1 MFAGPNYI
9 NAWII
14 FSILSIFGLVY
25 SISPAFSSLLL
36 IYNRTRTVL
45 IINLASILISLTLTP
60 SIQILGLNALTI
72 VKGSSILLSFTL
84 TLLTLKRIIRFEF
97 EGEALMKIL
106 AASTIMA
113 LTVKIIQQI
122 FYSILLL
129 PIYIVMGD

>member
-1 MFAGPNYI
+1 MDYLFVPL
-9 NAWII
+9 
-14 FSILSIFGLVY
+14 ILGLFY

-60 SIQILGLNALTI
+60 SIRILGLNALAI

-97 EGEALMKIL
+97 EGEALTKIL

-129 PIYIVMGD
+129 PIYIVMGINLYGNN